1 MDLTTLQTVLEE
13 TFSANFVAYYRS
25 HAAHINV
32 VGRNFYA
39 DHKLLQ
45 KVYEYFQDNIDTLG
59 EKLRTVRAYAPDSI
73 GTVLAVSRLAD
84 EPVVGDARDYFYMV
98 RDSLE
103 VMIDQYHDLNTAAEA
118 VDYIDISNFAQDQI
132 AQLAKLRWMVE
143 STLDEIDDT
152 DD

>member
-1 MDLTTLQTVLEE
+1 MDLTNLQTALEE
-13 TFSANFVAYYRS
+13 TFGANFVAYYRS
-25 HAAHINV
+25 HSAHINV

-45 KVYEYFQDNIDTLG
+45 KVYEYFQANIDTLG

-73 GTVLAVSRLAD
+73 GSVLAISRLAD
-84 EPVVGDARDYFYMV
+84 EPVVGDATDYFYMV

-103 VMIDQYHDLNTAAEA
+103 IMIDQYHDLYTAAEQ

-132 AQLAKLRWMVE
+132 AQLAKFRWMVE
-143 STLDEIDDT
+143 STLEDVEDRDD
-152 DD
+152 